1 MAPRVARHEI
11 DTPEGPARIHV
22 REGQGEA
29 AGQGTLVLGH
39 GAGGGFGAADLTAVT
54 SAAVAAGWRVVQ
66 VEQPW
71 LVAGRRIA
79 VAPPRLDVGWLAV
92 LGVLT
97 TAFPPTHPAAVPGF
111 AGVLPEGGPGRLV
124 VGGRSAGA
132 RVACRTAAA
141 VDAAGVLCLAFPL
154 HPPGKP
160 EKSRADELRLALDR
174 PLLVVQGERDPFG
187 GPAEVAAVAGGDR
200 VVAVPGDHGMK
211 GDPKG
216 VAAAAVAWLGS
227 LPSKRSR
234 RSARR

>member
-1 MAPRVARHEI
+1 MAARVARHEI
-11 DTPEGPARIHV
+11 GTPEGPARIHV

-71 LVAGRRIA
+71 LVAGRKIA
-79 VAPPRLDVGWLAV
+79 VAPPRLDVAWLAV
-92 LGVLT
+92 LAEL
-97 TAFPPTHPAAVPGF
+97 
-111 AGVLPEGGPGRLV
+111 AGVLPDGGAGGSGGSGDAGGGPGRLV

-132 RVACRTAAA
+132 RVACRTATA

-187 GPAEVAAVAGGDR
+187 GPAEVAEVAGADR

-211 GDPKG
+211 GDPRG
-216 VAAAAVAWLGS
+216 VAAAAVAWLGT
-227 LPSKRSR
+227 LPVRRTR